1 MKTLDFRVLVND
13 IFIHKKI
20 NLDKEKLNFESQ
32 NGYKLGKLNIIINKT
47 IF

>member
-1 MKTLDFRVLVND
+1 MQTLNFRVLVND

-20 NLDKEKLNFESQ
+20 NLDKEKLNIESQ
-32 NGYKLGKLNIIINKT
+32 NGNKLGKLNIIISKT